1 MRVFL
6 VLLSWLAVIVSA
18 RGDGL
23 TIATPA
29 PEWRE
34 ASVGRPWML
43 RLQASGSAGA
53 VEWAVADGMLPP
65 GVHLVDASMMM
76 LGAQPGPVLYGAPSE
91 AGEYWV
97 LLRAA
102 DGEGRT
108 AETWMQIR
116 VSLLRL
122 RAACATV
129 KAGEPFEWQPEVEEG
144 VPPFTVK
151 AAEVAF
157 LPLGLTLPGDGVLRG
172 EAKIAG
178 RYELPVEVTDA
189 GGNTL
194 KTTVELTVYGAE
206 TTLPPVGVKLR
217 REGCK
222 VVAEWTAVPE
232 GIEVKAFGGEGDVP
246 LEIEVTNAETGE
258 RVTGVYAAPGP
269 CQAPPESGPQR

>member
-1 MRVFL
+1 MRAFL
-6 VLLSWLAVIVSA
+6 VLMIWLAMAVPA
-18 RGDGL
+18 CGENL

-43 RLQASGSAGA
+43 RLEANEAAGTL
-53 VEWAVADGMLPP
+53 EWAVADGMLPP
-65 GVHLVDASMMM
+65 GVHLVDASMVL
-76 LGAQPGPVLYGAPSE
+76 LGAQPSPVLYGAPAD

-122 RAACATV
+122 RAASAMV
-129 KAGEPFEWQPEVEEG
+129 KVGEAFEWWPEVEEG
-144 VPPFTVK
+144 VAPFTVK
-151 AAEVAF
+151 AAEEAF
-157 LPLGLTLPGDGVLRG
+157 LPLGLTLTDEGVLRG

-178 RYELPVEVTDA
+178 RYEVPVEITDA

-194 KTTVELTVYGAE
+194 KTTLEVTVYGAE
-206 TTLPPVGVKLR
+206 TTLPPVGVRLR

-222 VVAEWTAVPE
+222 VAAEWTALPE

-269 CQAPPESGPQR
+269 CEAQPESGPQG